1 MVIDLTVMDSL
12 KDKRVKFTKY
22 TISYFFFVDQWY
34 HSLASLYWLITFRNG
49 KETITLLREPTVR
62 ACVLYNQFN
71 EILVQNKHQ
80 FEPINLSA
88 SHTVSVKI

>member
-22 TISYFFFVDQWY
+22 TISYFFLLTSGIIHWQVY
-34 HSLASLYWLITFRNG
+34 HWLITFQNG
-49 KETITLLREPTVR
+49 KETITLLRWPTIR
-62 ACVLYNQFN
+62 ASVLYNQFN